1 MVRTVGVLRRSG
13 DHVKRMEGVLSGT
26 LTFLFDELNR
36 GRPFS
41 EAVAD
46 AKARG
51 ISEPDPR
58 DDLGLKDVV
67 RKLVILARTAGFE
80 LEPDQVSVEP
90 ILPEEL
96 LRAPSVDDF
105 MKLLPQLDEDFAR
118 RTRVA
123 KNNGRRLACIGTIEP
138 NGASV
143 SLREVP
149 LDRPAARIKGT
160 ENVLEIWSDR
170 YSEYPIL
177 IQGPGAGQK
186 VTAAGLI
193 TDLVA
198 AAGRV
203 THGLRRPVDEL

>member
-1 MVRTVGVLRRSG
+1 
-13 DHVKRMEGVLSGT
+13 
-26 LTFLFDELNR
+26 
-36 GRPFS
+36 
-41 EAVAD
+41 
-46 AKARG
+46 
-51 ISEPDPR
+51 
-58 DDLGLKDVV
+58 
-67 RKLVILARTAGFE
+67 LVILSRTAGFE
-80 LEPDQVSVEP
+80 IEPEQVKVEP

-96 LRAPSVDDF
+96 LRAPSVDEF
-105 MKLLPQLDEDFAR
+105 MKLLPKLDAAFAE
-118 RTRVA
+118 RTRIA
-123 KNNGRRLACIGTIEP
+123 QENGRRLACVGTIEP
-138 NGASV
+138 TGASV

-149 LDRPAARIKGT
+149 LDRPAARIRGT

-203 THGLRRPVDEL
+203 THGLRKPIDEH